1 MRFSASSLFITL
13 CISFLLILLLDIL
26 LSYKKSYKLF
36 RTDFITVLI
45 VVVVV
50 RMFVPLEFK
59 FTKTIIVPTI
69 MNPIIVLL
77 QYKNLC
83 KCASISILLLVWVL
97 GIIWNPIKW
106 IRAIQITKD
115 MYKRIEKHSEHYH
128 ISNFIDNYQEEKLCS
143 IKNEL
148 CFFPYGH
155 GL

>member
-77 QYKNLC
+77 QYKIYANVQVYQ
-83 KCASISILLLVWVL
+83 LVL
-97 GIIWNPIKW
+97 
-106 IRAIQITKD
+106 
-115 MYKRIEKHSEHYH
+115 
-128 ISNFIDNYQEEKLCS
+128 
-143 IKNEL
+143 
-148 CFFPYGH
+148 YGT
-155 GL
+155 